1 MTLSGCLTIN
11 VVLASI
17 ARLCEWPANG
27 AIEASGGGALSA
39 YSCPTAVVRASPM
52 DQLVRSEAS
61 LNKPRKQRSDF
72 HATRPISGATGRVG
86 FGQNGKRP
94 IANMGYRFAH
104 RHRQCR
110 SCVDRD

>member
-1 MTLSGCLTIN
+1 
-11 VVLASI
+11 
-17 ARLCEWPANG
+17 
-27 AIEASGGGALSA
+27 
-39 YSCPTAVVRASPM
+39 M

-110 SCVDRD
+110 SCVDRDWLLSWSAYRRTNSELPWSRDV